1 MQVKQAQNIKTP
13 WQKTVVANGHKGRVN
28 GGITAFIEKSVENKV
43 KNLKCSTLEYEIIA
57 SNQRQEKKEVK
68 GEGGQ

>member
-1 MQVKQAQNIKTP
+1 M
-13 WQKTVVANGHKGRVN
+13 ANGHKGRVN
-28 GGITAFIEKSVENKV
+28 GGITAFIEKSVENKL